1 MCQIE
6 YKQIKT
12 NIGHYGKTIN
22 YNVYI
27 YNIIS
32 RV

>member
-1 MCQIE
+1 MGQIE

-12 NIGHYGKTIN
+12 NIGHYGITIN

-27 YNIIS
+27 QFDTCY
-32 RV
+32 